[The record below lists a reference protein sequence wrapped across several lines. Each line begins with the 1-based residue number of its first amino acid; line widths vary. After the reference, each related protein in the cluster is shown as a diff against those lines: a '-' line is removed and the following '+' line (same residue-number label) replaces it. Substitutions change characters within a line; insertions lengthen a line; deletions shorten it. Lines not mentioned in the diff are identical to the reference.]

1 MDARAAARRDPG
13 GTGSACLPRP
23 GARPAGQNTASLHPG
38 LLLTRCRI
46 VLLRAGGPVEAL
58 AAQAAGGRRGAKAA
72 LTAAAWALPLLED
85 PELVWISLCSWLSF
99 PQLDFSSVLQIPL
112 GAAL

>member
-1 MDARAAARRDPG
+1 MDARAAACRDPG
-13 GTGSACLPRP
+13 GTGSTCLPWA
-23 GARPAGQNTASLHPG
+23 GARPAGQNTVSLQ
-38 LLLTRCRI
+38 LTRCRI
-46 VLLRAGGPVEAL
+46 ILLRAGDPVGAL

-72 LTAAAWALPLLED
+72 LTASVWALPHLED
-85 PELVWISLCSWLSF
+85 PKFVRISLCSWLSF